1 LKDLVFAQAKTTDAL
16 SKKLAANDKVLE
28 NINVKLDGFA
38 SAFQNQLSFNKMIE
52 TQLAQLASLVP
63 AMKATGRAPEPL
75 SEHDERG

>member
-16 SKKLAANDKVLE
+16 SKKLAANDKILE

-52 TQLAQLASLVP
+52 TQLAQLASLNP
-63 AMKATGRAPEPL
+63 ANETGRILGRPD
-75 SEHDERG
+75 S